1 MATMGRRLVAGALLA
16 GLVLALVGCG
26 AGGCSK
32 KSTSVSV
39 PSTTVVTTVVTTS
52 PATTTPTTTAAAPC
66 GVGAFLPV
74 LKEAMDGAAPK
85 LTVVR
90 ADVERCRN
98 DYAQVFA
105 VPDPSVCKPG
115 VGFCYETEQVFLHWD
130 GSEWTIEIAG
140 TGISCGSETQGRALG
155 EILKVCRALG
165 YPDLTTPAFKM
176 PSKNVGCA
184 FYGGTLR
191 CDILSGLVPEP
202 TGSCPNDWVG
212 LFITTGG
219 AAEPQCAGDTVYD
232 KNSPT
237 LAYGGTW
244 KRGGITCQSR
254 ESGLRCTNSSGDAF
268 TLAREGWSV
277 D

>member
-1 MATMGRRLVAGALLA
+1 MNRRLIAVALLA
-16 GLVLALVGCG
+16 GLVLALVGCSVP
-26 AGGCSK
+26 GCSSK
-32 KSTSVSV
+32 KGSPVT
-39 PSTTVVTTVVTTS
+39 TTVVTTTVASAPTTTS
-52 PATTTPTTTAAAPC
+52 PPPPTTTVAAAAPC
-66 GVGAFLPV
+66 GADAFLPV

-85 LTVVR
+85 LTIVR
-90 ADVERCRN
+90 AEVKRCRN

-105 VPDPSVCKPG
+105 VPDPKVCKPG
-115 VGFCYETEQVFLHWD
+115 IENCYETEQVFLKWD
-130 GSEWTIEIAG
+130 GVAWTIATSG
-140 TGISCGSETQGRALG
+140 TGIACGSETDPA
-155 EILKVCRALG
+155 IVAICRALG
-165 YPDLTTPAFKM
+165 YPDLTTPFFKM